1 MKKMNDYI
9 NTIVHIL
16 ELIIAIIIVFF
27 IVIGLYNI
35 IDYVK
40 EFLQSGATN
49 SYEVFQNFLGYALS
63 LIVGAE
69 FIKMILHNSTE
80 ALLELILFVIA
91 RKMLIY
97 SSTLL
102 DLVLG
107 TIALLIVFVIMKYL
121 LTDSSIN
128 LDKLKHRTKVKKRY
142 RNDLYQ
148 PAIRPKDLEDIIP
161 ADEDQ

>member
-1 MKKMNDYI
+1 MKKVNDYI
-9 NTIVHIL
+9 NTIVHVL
-16 ELIIAIIIVFF
+16 ELVIALIIVFF
-27 IVIGLYNI
+27 LVIGIFNMI
-35 IDYVK
+35 EYVTA
-40 EFLQSGATN
+40 FIASSPAN
-49 SYEVFQNFLGYALS
+49 SYAIFQNFLGFALS

-107 TIALLIVFVIMKYL
+107 TVALLIVFVIMKFL
-121 LTDSSIN
+121 LTESSIN
-128 LDKLKHRTKVKKRY
+128 LDRLKRRTKIKTGYKKEK
-142 RNDLYQ
+142 YQ
-148 PAIRPKDLEDIIP
+148 PTVEPEQDKEIDI
-161 ADEDQ
+161 EEE